1 MNSLLPSVPESP
13 DSFGI
18 PWKWLLQP
26 SLQEA
31 GYLALQLLKQ
41 LPHWK
46 QLLQMQVWP
55 MAQRSLEQTNIHQ
68 FLLLP
73 HLTGKPTTNTNKQHT
88 GSQKQS
94 WNQFKF
100 ISLATKFR
108 LRCVESLKNNKVNVH
123 ITKYLGAYAHTEQT
137 GITWHITCRSET
149 TAGKQQR
156 LVWKQWWHQDYRQ
169 PSA

>member
-108 LRCVESLKNNKVNVH
+108 LRCVESLKNNKV
-123 ITKYLGAYAHTEQT
+123 KCAHYKISRCICSYWADWNNLAHNLQK
-137 GITWHITCRSET
+137 WNNCRKAAEIGMEAMMAS
-149 TAGKQQR
+149 G
-156 LVWKQWWHQDYRQ
+156 L
-169 PSA
+169 